1 MVPRV
6 SGLCTGDRFEAQ
18 YFNAAVDGIGARPC
32 PRARALDSELGL
44 DHRGGEEAWE
54 KLWPPHA
61 LSSPL
66 RGRRGPGAICKTNPQ
81 SGRRLETHL
90 ETEKSVDTNGDIQV
104 VNFFFKSGILFRDAG
119 KSEH

>member
-32 PRARALDSELGL
+32 PRARVLDSELGL
-44 DHRGGEEAWE
+44 DRRGGEEAWE

-66 RGRRGPGAICKTNPQ
+66 RGTPGAGCYLQKEPAEWQ
-81 SGRRLETHL
+81 E
-90 ETEKSVDTNGDIQV
+90 
-104 VNFFFKSGILFRDAG
+104 A
-119 KSEH
+119 